1 MLNAYV
7 RRILDARIYDLAVET
22 PIDGMRRMSAA
33 LGCRVLVK
41 REDLQPVFS
50 FKIRGAYNR
59 LLRLTPAQRRRGVIT
74 ASAGNH
80 AQGVA
85 MAAAHLGIHAT
96 IVMPVTTPE
105 IKVESVRARG
115 ARVVLHGDRYDDARV
130 RADEMAAG
138 DGLVGVPAYDDP
150 DVIAGQG
157 TIGMEIVRQVAG
169 PLDAVFVPVGG
180 GGLIAGVGAFL
191 RAIRPEVRIVGV
203 EPDDAA
209 CMKAALAAGRPV
221 KLKEVGLFA
230 DGVAVAQAGR
240 ETFRVARRCVDEIV
254 TADTDEMCAAVKE
267 LFEDTRSIAE
277 PAGAL
282 ALAGLKKVAA
292 RRGMRGRTFLAI
304 HSGANINFDRLRY
317 VSERTD
323 LGEKREAL
331 LSVDIPERAGSLR
344 EFCRAIGGHDIWG
357 FNYRHAD
364 AERARILVAIRLD
377 AGRESAAGL
386 VARFGRR
393 GYRARD
399 LSGNE
404 LAKVHVAHMVGGR
417 PPAGLSERLFR
428 FEFPER
434 RGALR
439 HFLDC
444 MDPRW
449 SISLFHYR
457 RQGGSY
463 GHVLI
468 GLLVPPRDGAE
479 LRAFLRRVDFPCT
492 EESANPAYRDFLA

>member
-7 RRILDARIYDLAVET
+7 RRILGARIYDLAVET
-22 PIDGMRRMSAA
+22 PIDGMRRMSEA

-50 FKIRGAYNR
+50 FKIRGAYNK
-59 LLRLTPAQRRRGVIT
+59 LLLLPPAMRKRGVIA

-85 MAAAHLGIHAT
+85 LAAAHLGIRAT

-115 ARVVLHGDRYDDARV
+115 ARVVLHGDRFDDARV
-130 RADEMAAG
+130 RADEMACDSG
-138 DGLVGVPAYDDP
+138 RVVVHPYDDP

-157 TIGMEIVRQVAG
+157 TIAMEIVRQVAG
-169 PLDAVFVPVGG
+169 PLDAVFIPVGG
-180 GGLIAGVGAFL
+180 DGLIAGVGAYL

-209 CMKAALAAGRPV
+209 CLKAALAAGRRV
-221 KLKEVGLFA
+221 TLKQVGLFA
-230 DGVAVAQAGR
+230 DGVAVARAGR
-240 ETFRVARRCVDEIV
+240 EPFRVARRCVDEVI
-254 TADTDEMCAAVKE
+254 TAGTDEMCAAVKE

-282 ALAGLKKVAA
+282 ALAGLKKYAA

-331 LSVDIPERAGSLR
+331 LSVDIPERPGSLR
-344 EFCRAIGGHDIWG
+344 EFCRVIGGHDIWG
-357 FNYRHAD
+357 FNYRQAD
-364 AERARILVAIRLD
+364 ASRARILVAIRLE
-377 AGRESAAGL
+377 AGREAPTAL
-386 VARFGRR
+386 VALLGRR
-393 GYRARD
+393 GYRAVD

-404 LAKVHVAHMVGGR
+404 LAKVHIAHMIGGR
-417 PPAGLSERLFR
+417 PPQGPSERVFR

-457 RQGGSY
+457 RLGGSY
-463 GHVLI
+463 GHVMI
-468 GLLVPPRDGAE
+468 GLLVPPRDGAD
-479 LRAFLRRVDFPCT
+479 LGRFLRRVNFPCS
-492 EESANPAYRDFLA
+492 EETSNPAYRGFLA